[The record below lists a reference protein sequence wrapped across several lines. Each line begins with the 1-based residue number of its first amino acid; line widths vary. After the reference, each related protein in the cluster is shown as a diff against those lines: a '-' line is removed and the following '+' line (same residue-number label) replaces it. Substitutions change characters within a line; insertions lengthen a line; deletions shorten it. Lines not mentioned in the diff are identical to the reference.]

1 MSYFLNWDLL
11 FDSCAEAVNVDLCFL
26 VHVIFLVSVEF
37 VHFICSGKFSA
48 ISYLN
53 ASPAFSPSPLRGT
66 LSFVIQPCS

>member
-26 VHVIFLVSVEF
+26 VHVIFLLSVEF

-48 ISYLN
+48 LAI
-53 ASPAFSPSPLRGT
+53 
-66 LSFVIQPCS
+66 